1 MNSESNAPQR
11 LLIVEDDV
19 HMAYLLGYL
28 AERERFTVESIADG
42 RKAAERIDA
51 GPAVDLVLLDVM
63 LPYTD
68 GFELL
73 ARMRGNLVWKNV
85 PVIILTS
92 KTREHDAVRAL
103 SLGADDYLTK
113 PFSPAELVAR
123 IRRRL
128 KSVPTGPERPG
139 HPERPLRKKKSR
151 S

>member
-1 MNSESNAPQR
+1 
-11 LLIVEDDV
+11 
-19 HMAYLLGYL
+19 MAYLLGYL
-28 AERERFTVESIADG
+28 AERERFVVESIADG
-42 RKAAERIDA
+42 RAAAARIDA

-73 ARMRGNLVWKNV
+73 TRMRANAQWQGV

-92 KTREHDAVRAL
+92 RTREHDAVRAL
-103 SLGADDYLTK
+103 SLGAEDYLTK

-128 KSVPTGPERPG
+128 HSTATRPA
-139 HPERPLRKKKSR
+139 ESA
-151 S
+151 

>member
-1 MNSESNAPQR
+1 MTADSSAQQR

-19 HMAYLLGYL
+19 HMAFLLGYL
-28 AERERFTVESIADG
+28 AEKERFAVETIADG
-42 RKAAERIDA
+42 RQAAERIDS

-63 LPYTD
+63 LPYFD

-73 ARMRGNLVWKNV
+73 ERLRANPKWKKV

-92 KTREHDAVRAL
+92 RTREHDAVRAL

-123 IRRRL
+123 IRRRI
-128 KSVPTGPERPG
+128 KPPPAKR
-139 HPERPLRKKKSR
+139 R
-151 S
+151 

>member
-42 RKAAERIDA
+42 RKAAERIHA

-73 ARMRGNLVWKNV
+73 ARMRGNPVWKDV

-128 KSVPTGPERPG
+128 RQPAAVPQRP
-139 HPERPLRKKKSR
+139 RRKKNPSP
-151 S
+151 

>member
-1 MNSESNAPQR
+1 MAAESSAPQR
-11 LLIVEDDV
+11 LLIVEDDP

-28 AERERFTVESIADG
+28 AEKERYTVETIADG
-42 RKAAERIDA
+42 RKAMERIET
-51 GPAVDLVLLDVM
+51 GPAADLVLLDVM

-73 ARMRGNLVWKNV
+73 AKLRADARWQQV

-92 KTREHDAVRAL
+92 RTREHDAVRAL
-103 SLGADDYLTK
+103 SMGADDYLNK

-128 KSVPTGPERPG
+128 KPAGPAPNQG
-139 HPERPLRKKKSR
+139 RK
-151 S
+151 

>member
-1 MNSESNAPQR
+1 MNAESSAPQR
-11 LLIVEDDV
+11 LLIVEDDP

-28 AERERFTVESIADG
+28 AEKERFTVESIADG
-42 RKAAERIDA
+42 RKALERIEA
-51 GPAVDLVLLDVM
+51 GPPADLVLLDLM

-73 ARMRGNLVWKNV
+73 EKLRASAGWKQV

-92 KTREHDAVRAL
+92 RTREHDAVRAL
-103 SLGADDYLTK
+103 SLGADDYLNK

-128 KSVPTGPERPG
+128 RPQAAAAPASSPQQGPA
-139 HPERPLRKKKSR
+139 
-151 S
+151 